1 MIVIMG
7 AVLVRPWG
15 PNIIETWGQDDHR
28 IQENIET
35 LVEFLEKCT
44 PQKPLTKI
52 GKMMDHFSDHPE
64 FPGP

>member
-44 PQKPLTKI
+44 PQKPLTQNW
-52 GKMMDHFSDHPE
+52 
-64 FPGP
+64 